1 MNPNPRL
8 AANPRFTVAVA
19 ALLLLLVFAL
29 AVRLHG
35 SSHSAHSAVAVSV
48 TNPGDR
54 GPASLREALFVV
66 AAANDRAS
74 ILIRTPRIVLTTA
87 LPPLVNVH
95 GVSITGPDSG
105 AEIDARA
112 LGRGPVFDVTGAHT
126 SIAGLVLRN
135 CAGAAVLV
143 RAAHFRL
150 QSSVIDSC
158 DIGVDVAGNAS
169 DVVIVH
175 DRFSNERI
183 AVRFAAAS
191 PDTVVAGNDF
201 VHAGVAGLWAV
212 RGSSGTPSDAI
223 SVRDNHFDGDHSG
236 VVAGNIA
243 IRIEH
248 NDFTAN
254 AADAAVHLVGAGA
267 VVRSNRIAGPAAM
280 GIVAENAADAL
291 IEGNQLERLS
301 AYAIMI
307 RSSDNALVRANRVQG
322 CGYGIAF
329 VLGDPQ
335 HPGTA
340 VGNMIIGPQIDGID
354 VIGDS
359 PILRHNQVLRA
370 RALAL
375 HVAEFR
381 QPGGPGVPAKPL
393 LDGNNFI
400 ADGAPTASSAT
411 LAHDTARLQ

>member
-1 MNPNPRL
+1 MNANPGL

-19 ALLLLLVFAL
+19 ALLLLGVFAL
-29 AVRLHG
+29 AVWSHG
-35 SSHSAHSAVAVSV
+35 SSRSAHATVAVSV
-48 TNPGDR
+48 TNPADR
-54 GPASLREALFVV
+54 GPGSLREALFVV

-74 ILIRTPRIVLTTA
+74 ILIRTPRVVLQTA
-87 LPPLVNVH
+87 LPPLVNLH
-95 GVSITGPDSG
+95 GVSITGPQSG

-112 LGRGPVFDVTGAHT
+112 LGRGPVFDVTGANT
-126 SIAGLVLRN
+126 SIAGLVVRN

-158 DIGVDVAGNAS
+158 DVGVDVAANAS

-183 AVRFAAAS
+183 AVRFAAAN

-212 RGSSGTPSDAI
+212 TGSSAARGEPI

-236 VVAGNIA
+236 VVAGNVA

-254 AADAAVHLVGAGA
+254 AADAAVHLVGTGA
-267 VVRSNRIAGPAAM
+267 AVRSNRIAGPAAM
-280 GIVAENAADAL
+280 GIVAENAGGAL
-291 IEGNQLERLS
+291 IDGNQLERLS
-301 AYAIMI
+301 AYAIMV
-307 RSSDNALVRANRVQG
+307 RSSANALVRANRVLS
-322 CGYGIAF
+322 CGYGIVF
-329 VLGDPQ
+329 VLGDP
-335 HPGTA
+335 HSPGTA
-340 VGNMIIGPQIDGID
+340 VGNIIVGPQFDGID

-359 PILRHNQVLRA
+359 PILKHNQVLRA

-381 QPGGPGVPAKPL
+381 QPGGPSVPARPL
-393 LDGNNFI
+393 LEGNNFS
-400 ADGAPTASSAT
+400 AAGAQTASGAT